1 MKTLFLAVVLF
12 FIVSVSRAQ
21 QSIHDTLPEM
31 IPMQTLDEIT
41 VRPQY
46 IRHQNNHYTI
56 QVSPAEKGKNGEDL
70 LRQAPG
76 IWLSQGKIS
85 INGSSGTRVFN

>member
-56 QVSPAEKGKNGEDL
+56 
-70 LRQAPG
+70 
-76 IWLSQGKIS
+76 
-85 INGSSGTRVFN
+85 

>member
-56 QVSPAEKGKNGEDL
+56 QVSPAEKGKM
-70 LRQAPG
+70 
-76 IWLSQGKIS
+76 GKICYDKLQEYGFRRENIYQWKFRYS
-85 INGSSGTRVFN
+85 RLY